1 MLLLDATTWQM
12 HCIQIFSV
20 GNHVHDYILYKSSQQ
35 VLEWYYP
42 LFLEVSSGSSPE
54 EESVNGW
61 TVIVVGGEEA
71 EGIGVAEHHNQ
82 SWMNQ
87 SFFMQLANSERIV
100 KLQW

>member
-20 GNHVHDYILYKSSQQ
+20 GNHVHDYILYKSGQQ

-61 TVIVVGGEEA
+61 TVVVVGGEEA

-87 SFFMQLANSERIV
+87 SFFV
-100 KLQW
+100 